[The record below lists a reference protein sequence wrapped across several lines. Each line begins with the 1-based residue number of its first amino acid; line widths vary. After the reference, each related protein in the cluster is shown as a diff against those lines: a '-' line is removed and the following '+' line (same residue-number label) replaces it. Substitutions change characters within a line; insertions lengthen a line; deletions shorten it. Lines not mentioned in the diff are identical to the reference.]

1 MKETK
6 MDGTQEGADIP
17 TPSKSL
23 KLLKLNHARFKHFTQ
38 DFRFQEEA
46 GGGIKIS
53 KKGSFKKK

>member
-1 MKETK
+1 

-38 DFRFQEEA
+38 DFRLQEEA